1 MVGNGR
7 KGSEM
12 VGNPLGKG
20 GRPLFQL
27 EKITPLFDFEMKFVV
42 LFTPALFTPA
52 QINAA

>member
-1 MVGNGR
+1 MVRNGR

-20 GRPLFQL
+20 WRALFQL
-27 EKITPLFDFEMKFVV
+27 EKITPLLDFEMKFV
-42 LFTPALFTPA
+42 ALFTPA